1 MIFVEAQ
8 LCQHRR
14 IKGAVMFGRGQ
25 SRVGVIL
32 ELEDSIGTAGGYE
45 YDTETLMLVLSVIFP
60 SCTISPFVAQVRDR
74 GG

>member
-14 IKGAVMFGRGQ
+14 IKGAVIFGRGQ

-45 YDTETLMLVLSVIFP
+45 RDTESLMFVLSVIFQ
-60 SCTISPFVAQVRDR
+60 SGTISPIAVQVRDR